1 MDYLIIALLFILF
14 MLVGLLFF
22 KRIAG
27 KREDGSIQ
35 LDFIKK
41 ERDDLAIQLARVEQE
56 VISLQEEKKNMLTL
70 LKQDNDQ
77 LKSDLAKERD
87 EHIQVQKQLEK
98 TNSYFNAQTEKI
110 NEQKEEIKSIKDQL
124 NKDFELIA
132 NRILQEK
139 TERFT
144 ESNHKNLFQILNPL
158 KENLKTF
165 EEKVDKVYNEE
176 TKDRNSLKGA
186 VELLI
191 EQSKQIQDEANSLTR
206 ALKGNNKKQG
216 NWGEVI
222 LERVLERSGLLKDRE
237 YRLQASFTDSEGQ
250 RLQPDAIID
259 LPDDKNL
266 IIDSKVSLIAYER
279 WINSE
284 LEDEK
289 IEYAKQHLQS
299 VKNHIIELSSK
310 NYCDIYQINSPD
322 FVLLF
327 IPIESSF
334 SMSITLDGDLFN
346 FAWDRRVVIVSPST
360 LLATLRTIA
369 GLWKQER
376 QNRNVIEIAR
386 EAGLLYDKFV
396 GFTEDMD
403 KVERQINML
412 GKTHDDARK
421 KLETGRGNII
431 SKIERLK
438 TLGAKTSKGLDPK
451 YLDED
456 LMD

>member
-41 ERDDLAIQLARVEQE
+41 ERDDLAIQLARVEQK

-87 EHIQVQKQLEK
+87 EHIQVQKKLEK

-110 NEQKEEIKSIKDQL
+110 NEQKEEIKSIKEQL

-191 EQSKQIQDEANSLTR
+191 EQ
-206 ALKGNNKKQG
+206 
-216 NWGEVI
+216 
-222 LERVLERSGLLKDRE
+222 
-237 YRLQASFTDSEGQ
+237 
-250 RLQPDAIID
+250 
-259 LPDDKNL
+259 
-266 IIDSKVSLIAYER
+266 
-279 WINSE
+279 
-284 LEDEK
+284 
-289 IEYAKQHLQS
+289 
-299 VKNHIIELSSK
+299 
-310 NYCDIYQINSPD
+310 
-322 FVLLF
+322 
-327 IPIESSF
+327 
-334 SMSITLDGDLFN
+334 
-346 FAWDRRVVIVSPST
+346 
-360 LLATLRTIA
+360 
-369 GLWKQER
+369 
-376 QNRNVIEIAR
+376 
-386 EAGLLYDKFV
+386 
-396 GFTEDMD
+396 
-403 KVERQINML
+403 
-412 GKTHDDARK
+412 
-421 KLETGRGNII
+421 
-431 SKIERLK
+431 
-438 TLGAKTSKGLDPK
+438 
-451 YLDED
+451 
-456 LMD
+456 